1 MFNLGEKYKIIQKES
16 QNIIY
21 IKRRYYNKKD
31 NYFLI
36 ATINTLENKIRVNV
50 GDDYYVISD
59 DINEDFIKMI
69 IQFYEDWIKAK
80 EDLENSLSK
89 FKSLN
94 KGDKSFLREWKL
106 NDLGI

>member
-1 MFNLGEKYKIIQKES
+1 V
-16 QNIIY
+16 
-21 IKRRYYNKKD
+21 
-31 NYFLI
+31 
-36 ATINTLENKIRVNV
+36 TI
-50 GDDYYVISD
+50 YYVISD

-89 FKSLN
+89 FKSLS

-106 NDLGI
+106 NNLEI

>member
-31 NYFLI
+31 NYFII
-36 ATINTLENKIRVNV
+36 ATINTLENKIKVNV

-89 FKSLN
+89 FKSLS
-94 KGDKSFLREWKL
+94 KGDKYFLREWKL

>member
-1 MFNLGEKYKIIQKES
+1 MFNLGEKYKITQKVS

-21 IKRRYYNKKD
+21 IKRRYDNKKD
-31 NYFLI
+31 NYFII
-36 ATINTLENKIRVNV
+36 ATINSLENKIKVNV
-50 GDDYYVISD
+50 GDDYYIIND
-59 DINEDFIKMI
+59 NINEDFIKMI

-80 EDLENSLSK
+80 EELEISLSK

-106 NDLGI
+106 NNLEI